1 MYWFE
6 LVGRGFMEA
15 VFLRRLARRMR
26 DLRQRAR
33 TEPAR
38 EQLRVWAEE
47 FEARADALEQQ
58 GGENGSGPSDGIGQ

>member
-1 MYWFE
+1 
-6 LVGRGFMEA
+6 MEA
-15 VFLRRLARRMR
+15 VFLRRFARRMR

-38 EQLRVWAEE
+38 ERLRVWAEE